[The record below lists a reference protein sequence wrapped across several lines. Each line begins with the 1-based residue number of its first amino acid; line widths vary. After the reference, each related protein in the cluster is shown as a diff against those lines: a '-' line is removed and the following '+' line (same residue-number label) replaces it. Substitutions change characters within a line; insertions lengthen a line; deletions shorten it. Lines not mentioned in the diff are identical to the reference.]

1 MSQEQKPPT
10 TTMGPLNEQMA
21 GGWNRATGRYEIE
34 KSPFMQGR
42 AAGQGMMN
50 RAETNMNALYKWI
63 QGIGPGGM
71 ADAASQFAQNQ
82 MTSAMQPMMNAAMQQ
97 GMEGSRAASGQMEQV
112 GGGYSGAAESAR
124 ARAFATPFAQTAGQ
138 LGQLQAQLAGS
149 ALGTYGQ
156 GAGTMAGMWGQQ
168 MQTGLGQ
175 YGYDTQAMSALLGGE
190 QTVVPPPPDTGLLSW
205 I

>member
-1 MSQEQKPPT
+1 MPQEQKPPT
-10 TTMGPLNEQMA
+10 TTMGPLSEQLA
-21 GGWNRATGRYEIE
+21 GGWNKKTGQYDLEN
-34 KSPFMQGR
+34 SMFAGAMT
-42 AAGQGMMN
+42 AGQGMMGG
-50 RAETNMNALYKWI
+50 AQTNMDALANWI
-63 QGIGPGGM
+63 QRGGM
-71 ADAASQFAQNQ
+71 SGQAAGFAQNQ

-97 GMEGSRAASGQMEQV
+97 GLEGSRQASGQMEQV

-149 ALGTYGQ
+149 ALGTFGQ
-156 GAGTMAGMWGQQ
+156 AAGTMGQMWGTQ

-175 YGYDTQAMSALLGGE
+175 YGYGMQGLGGLAGGE

-205 I
+205 L